1 MVKHGPCTMN
11 RPKLGKC
18 SPCQHLQKA
27 ILYNSPPVVED
38 YLTITYENV
47 KTLSSY
53 NATKEFDK
61 HDRPKPLQMDG
72 QATRKVQPLQALQ
85 ENNNREH

>member
-1 MVKHGPCTMN
+1 MN
-11 RPKLGKC
+11 RPKLRKC

-38 YLTITYENV
+38 NLTITYENV
-47 KTLSSY
+47 KTLA
-53 NATKEFDK
+53 ATMQQKKFDK

-72 QATRKVQPLQALQ
+72 QATRKVQPLQGLQ